1 MSLRRWLP
9 NAVLAAVSLAIFAG
23 GAELLARA
31 IDLRPSGGTAL
42 ANPPWLGDRVLLRD
56 DYRDGMAKAGIL
68 SRYYEL
74 YEWDR
79 FLFYRLRPDVD
90 IELLDVF
97 APPRAQARS
106 RWSVHTNSRG
116 FRTPEFADRAA
127 PGVVR
132 IVVLGDSS
140 TFGWGVEHF
149 ETYGEQL
156 RTALA
161 RRWSTDRSR
170 IEIVNLG
177 VPGYSTFQGRVLL
190 ERFALGLDPDVIV
203 WSYLSNDGAMT
214 GESDQAT
221 YGKRIGA
228 SGALLAAL
236 HRSRGY
242 ETLEAWIAVLRERLR
257 PAAAID
263 PYDAAQ
269 RNIPSYR
276 VAAANL
282 RSVVDLAR
290 DHGVPIVLVGQCTR
304 GEPAALMAE
313 IARATDTPHL
323 DATAVLDASI
333 EAMRTE
339 ERFADLRRLQ
349 RERYGSAELDRH
361 PKWLAFLPDA
371 CHPNAFG
378 HHLVGEALADV
389 IADALPAPP
398 Q

>member
-1 MSLRRWLP
+1 MSTRRWLP
-9 NAVLAAVSLAIFAG
+9 NVLLAAASLAIFAG
-23 GAELLARA
+23 GAEWLARA
-31 IDLRPSGGTAL
+31 FDLRPAGGTAL
-42 ANPPWLGDRVLLRD
+42 ANPPWMGDRVLLRD
-56 DYRDGMAKAGIL
+56 DYRDEMAKAGVL
-68 SRYYEL
+68 WRYYEL

-79 FLFYRLRPDVD
+79 LLFYRLRPDVNA
-90 IELLDVF
+90 ELLDVF
-97 APPRAQARS
+97 SPPRAQGRS

-116 FRTPEFADRAA
+116 FRTPEFADATA
-127 PGVVR
+127 PGGVR

-156 RTALA
+156 GTALA

-177 VPGYSTFQGRVLL
+177 VPGYSSFQGRVLL

-214 GESDQAT
+214 GESDQTT
-221 YGKRIGA
+221 YQKRLGA

-236 HRSRGY
+236 HQSRAF
-242 ETLEAWIAVLRERLR
+242 ETFEAWIAVVRRRLQ
-257 PAAAID
+257 PAAALD
-263 PYDAAQ
+263 PSDAAQ

-282 RSVVDLAR
+282 RRVVDLAR
-290 DHGVPIVLVGQCTR
+290 DRGVPIVLVGQCTR
-304 GEPAALMAE
+304 GEPAAMMAS

-323 DATAVLDASI
+323 DATALLDASI
-333 EAMRTE
+333 EAMMTE
-339 ERFADLRRLQ
+339 ERFADLRAAQ
-349 RERYGSAELDRH
+349 RERYGSEDLQRH
-361 PKWLAFLPDA
+361 PNWLAFLPDA

-378 HHLVGEALADV
+378 HHLVGDALADI
-389 IADALPAPP
+389 IAGVLPAPP
-398 Q
+398 R

>member
-9 NAVLAAVSLAIFAG
+9 NVLLAAASLAIFAG
-23 GAELLARA
+23 GAELFARA
-31 IDLRPSGGTAL
+31 IDLRPAGGTAL
-42 ANPPWLGDRVLLRD
+42 ANPAWMGDRVLLRD
-56 DYRDGMAKAGIL
+56 DYRDEMAKAGVL

-79 FLFYRLRPDVD
+79 FLFYRLRRGVNT
-90 IELLDVF
+90 ELLDVF
-97 APPRAQARS
+97 APPRAQGRS

-116 FRTPEFADRAA
+116 FRTPEFTDAKA

-149 ETYGEQL
+149 ETYAEQL
-156 RTALA
+156 GTALA
-161 RRWSTDRSR
+161 RRWSTGRSR

-177 VPGYSTFQGRVLL
+177 VPGYSSFQGRVLL

-221 YGKRIGA
+221 YEKRIGA

-236 HRSRGY
+236 HQSRAF
-242 ETLEAWIAVLRERLR
+242 ETLEAWIAVVRGRLQ
-257 PAAAID
+257 PATALD
-263 PYDAAQ
+263 PHDAAQ

-290 DHGVPIVLVGQCTR
+290 GRGVPIVLLGQCTR
-304 GEPAALMAE
+304 GEPAAMMAQ
-313 IARATDTPHL
+313 IAHATDTPHL
-323 DATAVLDASI
+323 DATALLDASI
-333 EAMRTE
+333 EAMMTD
-339 ERFADLRRLQ
+339 ERFADLRDMQ
-349 RERYGSAELDRH
+349 RERYGSGELERH
-361 PKWLAFLPDA
+361 PKWLAFLPDT

-378 HHLVGEALADV
+378 HHLVGDALADV
-389 IADALPAPP
+389 IAGVLPAPP
-398 Q
+398 R

>member
-9 NAVLAAVSLAIFAG
+9 NVLLAAASLAVFAG

-31 IDLRPSGGTAL
+31 VDLRPAGGTAL
-42 ANPPWLGDRVLLRD
+42 ANPPWLGDRVMLRD
-56 DYRDGMAKAGIL
+56 DYRDEMAKAGVL
-68 SRYYEL
+68 SRYYDL

-79 FLFYRLRPDVD
+79 FLFYRLRPDVNT
-90 IELLDVF
+90 ELIDVF
-97 APPRAQARS
+97 APPRALEQS
-106 RWSVHTNSRG
+106 RWNVHTNSRG
-116 FRTPEFADRAA
+116 FRTPEFADATA

-149 ETYGEQL
+149 ETYAEQL
-156 RTALA
+156 GTALA
-161 RRWSTDRSR
+161 RRWSIDRSR

-177 VPGYSTFQGRVLL
+177 VPGYSSFQGRVLL

-214 GESDQAT
+214 GESDQST
-221 YGKRIGA
+221 YEKRIGA

-236 HRSRGY
+236 HQSRAF
-242 ETLEAWIAVLRERLR
+242 ETLEAWIAVARGRLQ
-257 PAAAID
+257 PAAALD

-276 VAAANL
+276 VAATNL

-290 DHGVPIVLVGQCTR
+290 DRGVPIVLVGQCTR
-304 GEPAALMAE
+304 GEPAAMMAN
-313 IARATDTPHL
+313 IARTTDTPHL
-323 DATAVLDASI
+323 DATALLDASI
-333 EAMRTE
+333 EAMMTE
-339 ERFADLRRLQ
+339 ERFADLREMQ
-349 RERYGSAELDRH
+349 RERYGSGELERH
-361 PKWLAFLPDA
+361 PKWLAFLPDT

-378 HHLVGEALADV
+378 HHLVGDALANV
-389 IADALPAPP
+389 IAGVLPAPP
-398 Q
+398 R

>member
-1 MSLRRWLP
+1 MSQRRWLP
-9 NAVLAAVSLAIFAG
+9 NGLLAAVSLAIFAG
-23 GAELLARA
+23 GAELFARA
-31 IDLRPSGGTAL
+31 VDLRPAGGTAL

-56 DYRDGMAKAGIL
+56 DYRNQMAKAGVL
-68 SRYYEL
+68 RRYYEL

-79 FLFYRLRPDVD
+79 FLFYRLRQRVNV
-90 IELLDVF
+90 ELLDVF
-97 APPRAQARS
+97 APPRAQQRS

-116 FRTPEFADRAA
+116 FRTPEFADAKA
-127 PGVVR
+127 PGTVR

-149 ETYGEQL
+149 ETYAEQL
-156 RTALA
+156 GTALA
-161 RRWSTDRSR
+161 HRWSMDRSR

-177 VPGYSTFQGRVLL
+177 VPGYSSFQGRVLL
-190 ERFALGLDPDVIV
+190 ERFALGLEPDVVV

-214 GESDQAT
+214 GESDQTT
-221 YGKRIGA
+221 YEKRIGA

-236 HRSRGY
+236 HRSRAF
-242 ETLEAWIAVLRERLR
+242 EALEAWIAVVRGRLQ
-257 PAAAID
+257 PAAELD
-263 PYDAAQ
+263 PHDAAQ

-290 DHGVPIVLVGQCTR
+290 GRGVPIVLVGQCTR
-304 GEPAALMAE
+304 GEPAAMMAQ

-323 DATAVLDASI
+323 DATALLDGSI
-333 EAMRTE
+333 EAMMTE
-339 ERFADLRRLQ
+339 ERFTDLRAMQ
-349 RERYGSAELDRH
+349 RERYGVDDLDSH
-361 PKWLAFLPDA
+361 PKWLAFLPDT

-389 IADALPAPP
+389 IAGAVPAPP
-398 Q
+398 R